1 MRTNIC
7 LALAIAAASGL
18 WAQNVISARSG
29 LIHYV
34 EGNVTLEGQKVK
46 PKNGEFPIVE
56 KGQTLATEDARAEVL
71 LTPGVFLRLGSQS
84 SFKMVS
90 NLLSDTRLEVLS
102 GTAIIEVDELPK
114 GNSVVVLYH
123 DAKISPLKHG
133 LYRLDVS
140 DNRFRVFDGE
150 AQVIQGDQTSQ
161 VKAGHQIEF
170 GSVFLASKFDRKVG
184 NSLDG
189 WAANRSQR
197 IAQANVTA
205 ANMVSSGSGGASSY
219 TSSNWV
225 WNPYFGLFTY
235 LPSSGFGY
243 NPYGWAIY
251 SPRTVSYYYA
261 YQQPAYYGGNN
272 GNNSGNG
279 NNANNGSMRS
289 INTGATGNPGGSPRG
304 SMSSSAGLSA
314 PASSGMSSGGR
325 ASVSAG
331 GGRGH

>member
-1 MRTNIC
+1 
-7 LALAIAAASGL
+7 
-18 WAQNVISARSG
+18 
-29 LIHYV
+29 
-34 EGNVTLEGQKVK
+34 VK

-170 GSVFLASKFDRKVG
+170 GSVFLAGKFDRKVG
-184 NSLDG
+184 DNLDN

-197 IAQANVTA
+197 IAQANLTA
-205 ANMVSSGSGGASSY
+205 ANMVSSGGGSSSY

-225 WNPYFGLFTY
+225 WNPYFGLFTF

-251 SPRTVSYYYA
+251 SPRTVGYYYA

-272 GNNSGNG
+272 GNSGNNG
-279 NNANNGSMRS
+279 NNGSFGS
-289 INTGATGNPGGSPRG
+289 TASALSSGNPSAAPRG
-304 SMSSSAGLSA
+304 SISSSAGMSA
-314 PASSGMSSGGR
+314 PSPSSGGR
-325 ASVSAG
+325 AAVSSGG

>member
-1 MRTNIC
+1 MRTNIF
-7 LALAIAAASGL
+7 LALTVAAASL
-18 WAQNVISARSG
+18 SAQNVISARSG
-29 LIHYV
+29 LIHYA

-102 GTAIIEVDELPK
+102 GTAIVEVDDMPK
-114 GNSVVVLYH
+114 GNSVTLLYH
-123 DAKISPLKHG
+123 DAKIIPLKHG

-150 AQVIQGDQTSQ
+150 AQVVQNDQTAQ

-170 GSVFLASKFDRKVG
+170 GSVFLASKFDRKYG
-184 NSLDG
+184 DSLDS

-197 IAQANVTA
+197 IAQANLTS
-205 ANMVSSGSGGASSY
+205 ANMVSSGGGYSSY

-225 WNPYFGLFTY
+225 WNPYFGLFTFVPY
-235 LPSSGFGY
+235 SGFGY
-243 NPYGWAIY
+243 NPYGWTIY

-261 YQQPAYYGGNN
+261 YQQPNYS
-272 GNNSGNG
+272 NSGNAG
-279 NNANNGSMRS
+279 NARITNGLSNS
-289 INTGATGNPGGSPRG
+289 SNSGSVQG
-304 SMSSSAGLSA
+304 TAISSSIGSAAPMSAGA
-314 PASSGMSSGGR
+314 ASVGRGPSGG
-325 ASVSAG
+325 G
-331 GGRGH
+331 GGGARGGR

>member
-7 LALAIAAASGL
+7 LSLALAAAPGL

-56 KGQTLATEDARAEVL
+56 KGQTLATADARAEVL

-90 NLLSDTRLEVLS
+90 NLLSDTRLEILS

-140 DNRFRVFDGE
+140 DNLFRVFDGE

-170 GSVFLASKFDRKVG
+170 GSVFLASKFNRKVG
-184 NSLDG
+184 DNLDG
-189 WAANRSQR
+189 WAANRSQK
-197 IAQANVTA
+197 IAQANLTA
-205 ANMVSSGSGGASSY
+205 ANMVSTGSGGASSY
-219 TSSNWV
+219 TNSSWV

-251 SPRTVSYYYA
+251 SPRTVGYYYA
-261 YQQPAYYGGNN
+261 YQQPAYYSGGNN
-272 GNNSGNG
+272 GTSGN
-279 NNANNGSMRS
+279 SPLTS
-289 INTGATGNPGGSPRG
+289 SVTPATGNPGGSTRG
-304 SMSSSAGLSA
+304 SMSSSAGM
-314 PASSGMSSGGR
+314 SGGGPSGGR
-325 ASVSAG
+325 ASSGG
-331 GGRGH
+331 GGRGK

>member
-1 MRTNIC
+1 MRTKIC
-7 LALAIAAASGL
+7 LALAIAAPGL

-114 GNSVVVLYH
+114 GNSVVVMYH
-123 DAKISPLKHG
+123 DARISPLKHG
-133 LYRLDVS
+133 LYRLDVA

-150 AQVIQGDQTSQ
+150 AQVVQGDQTSQ

-170 GSVFLASKFDRKVG
+170 GSVFLAGKFDRKVG
-184 NSLDG
+184 DNLDS

-197 IAQANVTA
+197 IAQANLTA

-251 SPRTVSYYYA
+251 SPRTVGYYYA
-261 YQQPAYYGGNN
+261 YQQPAYYGGNRNN
-272 GNNSGNG
+272 GNSGNN
-279 NNANNGSMRS
+279 NNAFSGSMTS
-289 INTGATGNPGGSPRG
+289 ASTGATGNPTGSPRG
-304 SMSSSAGLSA
+304 SMSGG
-314 PASSGMSSGGR
+314 GMSSGGSSSISSGGR
-325 ASVSAG
+325 VSAG
-331 GGRGH
+331 RGH